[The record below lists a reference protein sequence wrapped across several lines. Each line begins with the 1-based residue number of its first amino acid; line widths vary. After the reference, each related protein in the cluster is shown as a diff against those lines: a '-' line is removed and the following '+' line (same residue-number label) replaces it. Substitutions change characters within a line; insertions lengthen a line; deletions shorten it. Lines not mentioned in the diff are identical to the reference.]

1 MSRKQRV
8 SNKIHPKRNATRF
21 IVIKMTKVKDE
32 KRTVKAGKENSKRNI
47 LRAIS

>member
-32 KRTVKAGKENSKRNI
+32 VKILKAGRKNQQVLTME
-47 LRAIS
+47 LP